1 MFFLTKNKYIIYA
14 NNTLRNTSTL
24 FVVVKSFSLVFVFFF
39 KTLICIVYLLCV
51 LYSLSTK
58 ALVIANVVALSAGSV
73 SFGSIIGEEL
83 ANRIFKDKNNF
94 IQLAN
99 ISNNINLELFL

>member
-1 MFFLTKNKYIIYA
+1 
-14 NNTLRNTSTL
+14 
-24 FVVVKSFSLVFVFFF
+24 
-39 KTLICIVYLLCV
+39 
-51 LYSLSTK
+51 
-58 ALVIANVVALSAGSV
+58 VIANVVALSAGSV